1 MRLRLSPAGWFAL
14 AFLAAFTVF
23 ITWRAKKLEA
33 SIHDRRDEPEL
44 VNQVAPTFELPALDG
59 QKVSLASFH
68 GKKKLVLSFW
78 ASWCG
83 PCKTEMPILREFY
96 ERHRQEADRFEFL
109 AISIDDE
116 QRAAERF
123 ATEMKLPFPV
133 LLDPKSQ
140 AADLYGVD
148 AIPALFIVNENGKV
162 IYAHVGFDP
171 ALEFILAQK
180 LGLNAKPSLG
190 GADDGNSS
198 D

>member
-1 MRLRLSPAGWFAL
+1 MRLRLSLPGWIAL
-14 AFLAAFTVF
+14 ALLAAFTVF

-33 SIHDRRDEPEL
+33 SIHDRREEPEL
-44 VNQVAPTFELPALDG
+44 INHVAPSFELPALDG

-83 PCKTEMPILREFY
+83 PCKTEMPVLREFY
-96 ERHRQEADRFEFL
+96 QRHRKDSDKFEFL

-116 QRAAERF
+116 QRDAERF

-133 LLDPKSQ
+133 LLDLKSQ

-148 AIPALFIVNENGKV
+148 AIPALFVVNENGKV
-162 IYAHVGFDP
+162 TYAHVGFDP
-171 ALEFILAQK
+171 ALEFVLEQK
-180 LGLNAKPSLG
+180 LGLQTTPNFG
-190 GADDGNSS
+190 GADDGDSS

>member
-83 PCKTEMPILREFY
+83 PCKTEMPVLRQFY
-96 ERHRQEADRFEFL
+96 ERHRGDADKFELL
-109 AISIDDE
+109 AISIDEE
-116 QRAAERF
+116 QHDAERA

-140 AADLYGVD
+140 AAELYGID
-148 AIPALFIVNENGKV
+148 AIPALFIINENGKV
-162 IYAHVGFDP
+162 IY
-171 ALEFILAQK
+171 
-180 LGLNAKPSLG
+180 
-190 GADDGNSS
+190 
-198 D
+198 

>member
-1 MRLRLSPAGWFAL
+1 MRFRLSLPALIAL
-14 AFLAAFTVF
+14 AILVGFTVF

-33 SIHDRRDEPEL
+33 SLSNRHDEPEL
-44 VNQVAPTFELPALDG
+44 INKSAPSFELPALDG
-59 QKVSLASFH
+59 QRVSLANFH
-68 GKKKLVLSFW
+68 GKKKLVLTFW

-83 PCKTEMPILREFY
+83 PCKTEMPILRQFY

-180 LGLNAKPSLG
+180 LG
-190 GADDGNSS
+190 
-198 D
+198 